1 MEIRISRILQKTN
14 RKIIHRGGYPE
25 MQNPDVDWGMYF
37 KYRIGIFDERQKMP
51 DTTKDFIGD
60 GGILIGKKISS
71 IF

>member
-1 MEIRISRILQKTN
+1 
-14 RKIIHRGGYPE
+14 